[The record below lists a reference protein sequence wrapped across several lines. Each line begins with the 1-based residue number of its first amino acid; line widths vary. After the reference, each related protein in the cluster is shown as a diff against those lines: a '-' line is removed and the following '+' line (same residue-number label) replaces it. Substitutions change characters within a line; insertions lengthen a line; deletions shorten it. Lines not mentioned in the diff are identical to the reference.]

1 MICFTYQWKFI
12 KTTCWN
18 IILPWKTHSTSP
30 VFAPSA
36 KRHLAQKG
44 AELDKHQQKNQE
56 CLWINPIGSKKA
68 PKTPIFFYWWCL
80 FVCCSIHGDIF
91 MIFGPEASLK
101 LEGMNSGKWIQIPG
115 PGPSRCSRRKDVPF
129 PFLFPKGTETYP
141 QESAKISPKA
151 SSNAVVCYPLTLSIV
166 PHAESHKRWRRA
178 GAVVVVLLWPLYLQT
193 PSVWLW
199 HHCATKERNW
209 SPEKVQQKM
218 TGISNSRFDRFPPDK
233 FRAILTNRDANIK
246 GNSFCPVLGLIANK
260 CCRFFFTIFSPPNP
274 TMDWSPFTTR
284 DCRWVKISDLNLT
297 HWPTLSFCTS
307 ARHGRLMPSDWR
319 PGDLRCAKFKSG
331 FISTLL
337 GAAHHASWKPIQ
349 I

>member
-18 IILPWKTHSTSP
+18 IILPWKTRPSSP

-36 KRHLAQKG
+36 KRHLAPKG

-68 PKTPIFFYWWCL
+68 PKTSIFFYWWCL

-91 MIFGPEASLK
+91 MIFGPEACKPLPLAVLLLSRTLK

-129 PFLFPKGTETYP
+129 PFLFPKQTETYP

-166 PHAESHKRWRRA
+166 PHAESHKRWRHA
-178 GAVVVVLLWPLYLQT
+178 GFRGGGTSL
-193 PSVWLW
+193 
-199 HHCATKERNW
+199 ATL
-209 SPEKVQQKM
+209 P
-218 TGISNSRFDRFPPDK
+218 SNSQRL
-233 FRAILTNRDANIK
+233 AMTSLCEK
-246 GNSFCPVLGLIANK
+246 GEKLVTRK
-260 CCRFFFTIFSPPNP
+260 SPTKN
-274 TMDWSPFTTR
+274 DWNQQQSIR
-284 DCRWVKISDLNLT
+284 S
-297 HWPTLSFCTS
+297 LST
-307 ARHGRLMPSDWR
+307 G
-319 PGDLRCAKFKSG
+319 
-331 FISTLL
+331 
-337 GAAHHASWKPIQ
+337 Q